1 MRVIPFEPRYKS
13 DFIEMNEAWISE
25 MFRLEPEDQRLL
37 NEVESE
43 IARGAQIFFTID
55 EETNR
60 AASCCMVAPFND
72 EEWEIEKFA
81 TRKEFARRGAGTAA
95 LRACVEYAK
104 SKGCKKLLIVS
115 NTKCEQALRL
125 YYKEGFK
132 EIPVDKE
139 RFPFERGNI
148 SFEMDL
154 SEFEQ

>member
-1 MRVIPFEPRYKS
+1 MRVIPFEPQYKP

-43 IARGAQIFFTID
+43 IARGAQIFFAID
-55 EETNR
+55 EETSR

-72 EEWEIEKFA
+72 HEWEIEKFA
-81 TRKEFARRGAGTAA
+81 TRKEFARRGAGTAV
-95 LRACVEYAK
+95 LLACIEYAK
-104 SKGCKKLLIVS
+104 RKGCKKLLIVS

-125 YYKEGFK
+125 YRKTGFK

-148 SFEMDL
+148 SFQMDM
-154 SEFEQ
+154 SEFER